1 LKVTG
6 LFLDPAAM
14 APKRRVAAVAPV
26 AALCPPPAF
35 EDASIPALLCEVE
48 LNLDVIRKH
57 KVFKDIMNALPL
69 SIGEGGSQAPF
80 DQDSFKKVMESG
92 ESYTCS
98 INFMWIG
105 HKLRAMAGVPI
116 SRRAINMFL
125 THKRF
130 ENYKFPSLIEITVDS
145 VTYKPLEHKGALL
158 RLSAPEESFALI
170 SNFYANFVQISTVGE
185 FSSKLHINFA

>member
-1 LKVTG
+1 MPCSICEVDLSCTQVFFVTRCNWLEIQPLKVTG

-14 APKRRVAAVAPV
+14 APKRRAAAVAPV

-69 SIGEGGSQAPF
+69 SIGEGGSQEPF

-92 ESYTCS
+92 GNYTCG

-105 HKLRAMAGVPI
+105 HKLRAMAGVPM

-130 ENYKFPSLIEITVDS
+130 ENYKFPSLIEIAVDS
-145 VTYKPLEHKGALL
+145 VT
-158 RLSAPEESFALI
+158 
-170 SNFYANFVQISTVGE
+170 
-185 FSSKLHINFA
+185 